1 VVENTI
7 RNAVRQYLAVLPA
20 VGIHAHRAVL
30 FGSFARGEADQYSD
44 IDLVVIAPE
53 FDIGCDF
60 DTIKNL
66 WETTLLADNR
76 IEPIPCGEREWET
89 GDGRPIIEIARR
101 EGVVIEA
108 DGKCGTEGATR
119 LVPMNQI
126 EELGRKI
133 GEEFGAEKVILF
145 GSYARGTASA
155 ESDVNLLVV
164 AQTSL
169 PPQERYGA
177 VRRLLADSPAGF
189 DIVVQTPEEYDRWRS
204 VVNHIV
210 YFADKYGR
218 VLYERS
224 DS

>member
-1 VVENTI
+1 MVESTIVNVV
-7 RNAVRQYLAVLPA
+7 RRYLAALPA
-20 VGIHAHRAVL
+20 IGIHASKAVL
-30 FGSFARGEADQYSD
+30 FGSFARGEGDAESD

-53 FDIGCDF
+53 FDGGRDAALV
-60 DTIKNL
+60 KAL
-66 WETTLLADNR
+66 WRATAADDR
-76 IEPIPCGEREWET
+76 IEPIPCGEKEWES
-89 GDGRPIIEIARR
+89 GDGRPILEIARR
-101 EGVVIEA
+101 EGVVIEV
-108 DGKCGTEGATR
+108 DGKCGAEEVSR
-119 LVPMNQI
+119 LVAMDQI
-126 EELGRKI
+126 EEWGRRI

-155 ESDVNLLVV
+155 ESDVDLLVV
-164 AQTSL
+164 APTSL

-177 VRRLLADSPAGF
+177 VRRLLADCPAGF
-189 DIVVQTPEEYDRWRS
+189 DIVVKTPEEYDRWRS